1 MSDKRFE
8 RWNDC
13 SCKVKDNQE
22 NTLWDWEDV
31 VDLLN
36 EQQATIS
43 ALKEENEQLMIEN
56 AKLKNVITE
65 LKDMEKSI
73 KSERFYIHCGDDINK
88 QLMDTESDFNIHVE
102 EIGSDE
108 ELIRL
113 CNLLNKQQA
122 TINKLE
128 QENRQL
134 RQFINKG
141 RRLSVKELMANTN
154 ENELLKKKIKELESE
169 NEDLREVNKETVKQ
183 CERWKNLYE
192 LKDAEVTARVDA
204 LNKVCEYYTSEVLFK
219 SDVDPNKAV
228 KEVINEILNTPIYE
242 EG

>member
-8 RWNDC
+8 RWNDH

-22 NTLWDWEDV
+22 DTLLNWEDV

-122 TINKLE
+122 TISRLE
-128 QENRQL
+128 EENDNMNL
-134 RQFINKG
+134 FIKQTIEPLLFNC
-141 RRLSVKELMANTN
+141 VFELDTIGSMSQVELARKI
-154 ENELLKKKIKELESE
+154 ENEIIPFIQDFKYLKYESLEE
-169 NEDLREVNKETVKQ
+169 EKQ
-183 CERWKNLYE
+183 
-192 LKDAEVTARVDA
+192 D
-204 LNKVCEYYTSEVLFK
+204 K
-219 SDVDPNKAV
+219 SK
-228 KEVINEILNTPIYE
+228 
-242 EG
+242 